1 MKKSNNAFTLTE
13 LLVALGVI
21 GILCAI
27 LLPVIFNLLPNQN
40 TVMAKRAYYIT
51 TSVISDMINDASC
64 YPDLTGAVNA
74 RVGFDDG
81 FGYANCSEWG
91 GDVNSGTIT
100 TEGNADSKFIQL
112 FTDKVDL
119 RGGGGS
125 GSFETKDG
133 MYWDISDSHFSSSK
147 NSKSASVTIAVDVN
161 GQDKPNCGQGH
172 EANVSIFGVSAESCS
187 DRTKGF
193 DRFAMKIYADGR
205 IEIIDPWAADAVKVN
220 KDVTEE

>member
-81 FGYANCSEWG
+81 FGYANCSKWG
-91 GDVNSGTIT
+91 GDENTGTIT
-100 TEGNADSKFIQL
+100 SEGDANTKFVQL
-112 FTDKVDL
+112 FTDKIDL
-119 RGGGGS
+119 RGDS
-125 GSFETKDG
+125 SNGSFETKDG
-133 MYWDISDSHFSSSK
+133 MLWQITTGGFSSK

-161 GQDKPNCGQGH
+161 GQDKPNCGQSGS
-172 EANVSIFGVSAESCS
+172 ANTTISGVAAASCN
-187 DRTKGF
+187 DRTKGY

-205 IEIIDPWAADAVKVN
+205 IGIEDTWAADAVKVN